1 MYVEGRFVMFE
12 YKNKAYYEEQE
23 NELFYLK
30 QECDNLEEICFE
42 LEKQINKSNELKL
55 VKIKLKNCKRIIE
68 DKKNSILFQKLEEYN
83 AYVLQNIN
91 ENSYS
96 SEFYDGIS
104 IAKTLDD
111 FIDSQKE
118 FLILKNQFYLSKNK
132 KLVDLIIGYDVN
144 DLSIKGNPPVMS
156 DLKRLASKSTDWILR
171 KDRAKRM
178 KAFIVTLKDIDCK
191 IEFADS
197 KDKNVIYILN
207 QPFQIGGQTLKNK
220 MYYNNFGYLQDALYI
235 NTSSLMIIGVI
246 VH

>member
-1 MYVEGRFVMFE
+1 MFE